1 MIAQFA
7 IRLICGM
14 SLVWWLAP
22 RKQITDGFFR
32 IQMLIVLGLA
42 VLAALLGFEPL
53 GETGET
59 SPSEADVLLG
69 SVADTWLCTS
79 TAVVAFFGSIAWAL
93 GRRRLGTSCIAAVTG
108 LSMVMLIGPA
118 WPSPP
123 ISSMHLLLV
132 ITSELATALLL
143 GAAMVSMLLGHW
155 YLTATGMSLAPLWR
169 LNTVFGIATLLRIV
183 LATTG
188 LWLVDKLPGTDYH
201 VTLLALR
208 WLVGLLG
215 PLVVVVMVWRILK
228 YRNTQAATGVLYTGV
243 LLTVT
248 GELAATLLSREL
260 SLPV

>member
-1 MIAQFA
+1 VIAQFA

-59 SPSEADVLLG
+59 SSSEADVLLG
-69 SVADTWLCTS
+69 SVADTWLCST
-79 TAVVAFFGSIAWAL
+79 TAVVAFLGSIAWAL

-108 LSMVMLIGPA
+108 LSLVLLIGPS

-155 YLTATGMSLAPLWR
+155 YLTATGMSLTPLWR